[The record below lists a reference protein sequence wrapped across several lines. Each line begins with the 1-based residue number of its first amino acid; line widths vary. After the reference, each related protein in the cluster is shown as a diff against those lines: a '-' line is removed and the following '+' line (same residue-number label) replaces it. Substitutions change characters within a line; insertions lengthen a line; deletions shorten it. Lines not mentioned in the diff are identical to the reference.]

1 MSNIN
6 WDFILEQEGFE
17 TTGYVPDAE
26 NSKSGVTI
34 ASGFDLG
41 ARKESDLKGLPE
53 EIIEL
58 LKPFLGFTGVEASEI
73 APKLKVS
80 DDQAKIINEFA
91 KSTELAKLKTKWQ
104 NATGTNFDDL
114 PTEQAT
120 VLTSVAFQYGDLES
134 RTPNFWK
141 QTTSGDWVGAYKN
154 LLNFGDRYESR
165 RLNEA
170 QLLWSSGTLKKSIED
185 GTSTGILSDEA
196 QSAIEN
202 VLSSQEAEGVSEVI
216 NQVGETLDGV
226 NITGLETEDTVPG
239 DKPVDQFSV
248 KKDEFL
254 FNSSEELR
262 NKIENDRKEIEKYDP
277 LAGHKNPSFVSPLV
291 EGTYDVISDQD
302 QSIIDN
308 QNLEAQ
314 KLLAEK
320 YSIGDISKAAID
332 SEWIANNVWK
342 MANREDLPNHDFHV
356 TDFLPTKEQKEDLIK
371 GVNEEYHDMLLFNRD
386 GKTLPELYQLKNK
399 LIEIQEREQIL
410 MSKGIATGITARL
423 LAAVLDPVAWGAAIA
438 SEGILAPAIIMN
450 KASRLTRIIR
460 AGFAAGA
467 TNAAIET
474 ILMQEN
480 PTLDIDDFA
489 IAVGAGFVLGGTLR
503 GLKKIDPNEQALHR
517 AVDDF
522 VNGKEK
528 EMVEDSGLKLT
539 TKGIKKY
546 KVQKTEQDDHN
557 LTVEDYKNTLPSRTT
572 IRTDGNKEI
581 KTPDGK
587 DEYIVTQDGK
597 VIKCK

>member
-6 WDFILEQEGFE
+6 WDFILEQEGFK

-26 NSKSGVTI
+26 NSDSGVTI

-58 LKPFLGFTGVEASEI
+58 LKPFLGFKGVEASEI

-104 NATGTNFDDL
+104 SATGTNFDDL

-141 QTTSGDWVGAYKN
+141 QTTGGDWVGAYKN
-154 LLNFGDRYESR
+154 LLNFGDRYTSR
-165 RLNEA
+165 RLDEA

-226 NITGLETEDTVPG
+226 NVTGLETEDTVPG
-239 DKPVDQFSV
+239 EKPVDQFSV

-254 FNSSEELR
+254 FNSSDELR
-262 NKIENDRKEIEKYDP
+262 NKIDNDRKEIEKYDP
-277 LAGHKNPSFVSPLV
+277 LAGHKNPSFMSPLV

-314 KLLAEK
+314 KLLSEK

-332 SEWIANNVWK
+332 SEWIANNVYK

-371 GVNEEYHDMLLFNRD
+371 GVNEEYHEMLLFNKD

-522 VNGKEK
+522 VSGKEK

-539 TKGIKKY
+539 TKGNKKY

-557 LTVEDYKNTLPSRTT
+557 LTVDDYKNTLPSRTT

-587 DEYIVTQDGK
+587 DEYIVTKDGE

>member
-26 NSKSGVTI
+26 NSDSGVTI

-41 ARKESDLKGLPE
+41 ARKESDIKGLPE

-58 LKPFLGFTGVEASEI
+58 LKPFLGFKGVEASEI

-141 QTTSGDWVGAYKN
+141 QTTGGDWVGAYKN
-154 LLNFGDRYESR
+154 LLNFGDRYTSR

-226 NITGLETEDTVPG
+226 NVTGLETEDTVPG
-239 DKPVDQFSV
+239 EKPVDQFSV

-254 FNSSEELR
+254 FNSSDELR
-262 NKIENDRKEIEKYDP
+262 NKIDNDRKEIEKYDP

-314 KLLAEK
+314 KLLSEK

-332 SEWIANNVWK
+332 SEWIANNVYK
-342 MANREDLPNHDFHV
+342 MANREELPNHDFHV

-371 GVNEEYHDMLLFNRD
+371 GVNEEYHEMLLFNKD

-539 TKGIKKY
+539 TKGNKKY

-557 LTVEDYKNTLPSRTT
+557 LTVDDYKNTLPSRTT

-587 DEYIVTQDGK
+587 DEYIVTKDGE

>member
-1 MSNIN
+1 M
-6 WDFILEQEGFE
+6 
-17 TTGYVPDAE
+17 
-26 NSKSGVTI
+26 
-34 ASGFDLG
+34 
-41 ARKESDLKGLPE
+41 
-53 EIIEL
+53 

-154 LLNFGDRYESR
+154 LLKFADRYESR

-254 FNSSEELR
+254 FNSSDELR

-539 TKGIKKY
+539 TKGNKKY

>member
-154 LLNFGDRYESR
+154 LLNFGDRYTSR

-196 QSAIEN
+196 QSALNNVIEA
-202 VLSSQEAEGVSEVI
+202 VPEMA

-332 SEWIANNVWK
+332 SEWIANNVYK

-371 GVNEEYHDMLLFNRD
+371 GVNEEYHEMLLFNKD

-517 AVDDF
+517 AVDEF

-528 EMVEDSGLKLT
+528 EMVENSGLKLT
-539 TKGIKKY
+539 TKGNKKY

-557 LTVEDYKNTLPSRTT
+557 LTVEDYKNTLASRTT
-572 IRTDGNKEI
+572 IRADGNKEI
-581 KTPDGK
+581 RTPDGK
-587 DEYIVTQDGK
+587 EEYIVTQDNK

>member
-154 LLNFGDRYESR
+154 LLNFGDRYTSR
-165 RLNEA
+165 RLDEA

-239 DKPVDQFSV
+239 EKPVDQFSV

-332 SEWIANNVWK
+332 SEWIANNVYK

-539 TKGIKKY
+539 TKGNKKY